1 MEEMLIINPR
11 RARNRKGRFVKNAR
25 RRRRNPIALNP
36 RRKRRRNPIAAVAAV
51 NPRRRR
57 RRNPIALAVNPR
69 RRRHRN
75 PIALNPRKRRY
86 RRHNPRVAGLGAFKP
101 RAILNTLIPAGIG
114 AIGAIGLD
122 VALSYVPLPAQFQ
135 SGLWKNVTRIV
146 GAVGLG
152 VVAGMVVG
160 RQKGQQVALG
170 ALTVA
175 SYTIIRDLVKENFP
189 QLNLSGAES
198 YDYSDLRIGYT
209 NPAAMVTGNGVG
221 AYMSSPLPQSG
232 VGAYMR
238 GSLDTVN
245 SLNGVVGDGL

>member
-11 RARNRKGRFVKNAR
+11 PGRNSKGRFVKRRHNAR
-25 RRRRNPIALNP
+25 KRRVSA
-36 RRKRRRNPIAAVAAV
+36 RKRRRNPIAAIAAV

-57 RRNPIALAVNPR
+57 RRNPIAAIAAVNPR
-69 RRRHRN
+69 RRRRN
-75 PIALNPRKRRY
+75 PIALANPRRRKRRY
-86 RRHNPRVAGLGAFKP
+86 HNPRVAALGAFKP
-101 RAILNTLIPAGIG
+101 RAILNTLIPAGVG
-114 AIGAIGLD
+114 ALGAIGLD
-122 VALSYVPLPAQFQ
+122 VAMSYIPLPAQFQ
-135 SGLWKNVTRIV
+135 TGMWRNLARIV

-175 SYTIIRDLVKENFP
+175 SYTIIRDVVKDKFP

-198 YDYSDLRIGYT
+198 YDYSDLRIGYI